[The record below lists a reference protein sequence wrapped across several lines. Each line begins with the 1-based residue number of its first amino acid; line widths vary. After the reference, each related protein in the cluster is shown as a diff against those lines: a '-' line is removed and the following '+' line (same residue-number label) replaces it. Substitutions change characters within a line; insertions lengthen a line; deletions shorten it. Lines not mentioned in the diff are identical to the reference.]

1 MLDLADIFAP
11 APDVPSAA
19 KPWDSSAGHSA
30 LAQAGPLRS
39 DPWDSLGKISNHIW
53 SNMIVSQLFAL
64 LNSIGPPNI
73 F

>member
-19 KPWDSSAGHSA
+19 NSWDSSGGLIG

-39 DPWDSLGKISNHIW
+39 DPLDSLGKLI
-53 SNMIVSQLFAL
+53 
-64 LNSIGPPNI
+64 
-73 F
+73 

>member
-19 KPWDSSAGHSA
+19 NSWDSSGGHIG

-39 DPWDSLGKISNHIW
+39 DPLDSLGKLIWLYISNLYLYIY
-53 SNMIVSQLFAL
+53 
-64 LNSIGPPNI
+64 IGN
-73 F
+73 

>member
-19 KPWDSSAGHSA
+19 KLWDSSGGHSG

-39 DPWDSLGKISNHIW
+39 DPWDSLGKICD
-53 SNMIVSQLFAL
+53 
-64 LNSIGPPNI
+64 
-73 F
+73 